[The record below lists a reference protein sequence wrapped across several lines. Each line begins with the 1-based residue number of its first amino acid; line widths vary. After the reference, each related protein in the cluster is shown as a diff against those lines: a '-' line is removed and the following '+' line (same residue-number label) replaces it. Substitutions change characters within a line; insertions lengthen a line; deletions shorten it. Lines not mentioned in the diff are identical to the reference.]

1 MFDWKKFFNDFAD
14 RYYAVPDFNNKDH
27 VYALQNYLIEQ
38 GMLTED
44 VDYAIKTL
52 LGEAPDK
59 PTNPKIAQQAKK
71 MGLVWKRNG
80 YGPKDKKGITYKVD
94 NDKLVPVDDK
104 KDDDKGTMLD
114 ESQLIAE

>member
-14 RYYAVPDFNNKDH
+14 RYYAVPDFNNKQH

-52 LGEAPDK
+52 LGEGIPR
-59 PTNPKIAQQAKK
+59 PKNAWNEREIHRKDEEERVSEAEGKFTARAQS
-71 MGLVWKRNG
+71 G
-80 YGPKDKKGITYKVD
+80 KVTTF
-94 NDKLVPVDDK
+94 
-104 KDDDKGTMLD
+104 GS
-114 ESQLIAE
+114 EEC